1 MTAADIAAV
10 LAVLSL
16 PVPVAILSRR
26 RKAIRRATLIARSR
40 REWARDTYLTAL
52 QEWNGA
58 RYDYRQERRNAI
70 RNYHRAAA
78 ASRRDRRAIRAARR
92 YERTVRI
99 LGGRDR

>member
-10 LAVLSL
+10 LAVLTL
-16 PVPVAILSRR
+16 PVPVAILYRR
-26 RKAIRRATLIARSR
+26 RKAIRRALLIERNR
-40 REWARDTYLTAL
+40 REWAHDTYRDACR
-52 QEWNGA
+52 QYRNARA
-58 RYDYRQERRNAI
+58 RYRQARRQAV

-92 YERTVRI
+92 YAVTVRI